1 MSYVCFVFPMFFFSV
16 NVCMHLF
23 LNNLVKHVLPTIKA
37 IPLLYYLEIPYISIN
52 YITCLEDLKK
62 AMYYNFSL
70 KFYLT
75 FLLLINRNDDSALIV
90 ADVSLKILLWMCPF
104 TLDSYPTVIYGYSDI
119 VTCILPICWF
129 NKKHL

>member
-1 MSYVCFVFPMFFFSV
+1 
-16 NVCMHLF
+16 MHLF
-23 LNNLVKHVLPTIKA
+23 LINLVKHVLPTIEA

-90 ADVSLKILLWMCPF
+90 ADVSLKILL
-104 TLDSYPTVIYGYSDI
+104 
-119 VTCILPICWF
+119 
-129 NKKHL
+129 